1 MRTEISYGRLMMMG
15 DEERAEYLA
24 SQMTI
29 DSNDTIQVKDN
40 FMDDIIP
47 PGVSIDLLKQWNEF
61 THAMGMPTTV
71 DDFVQDGLATI
82 ETYRIRNQRSAGD
95 ILLEQLYFTGS
106 RQSPIRA
113 LGETEVRHYI
123 PTPSTVSHAQREP
136 SEWAK
141 NFVWGNNSAP
151 LPKKEST
158 ARIWHARK
166 PVPVLEHVAFGSE
179 GFMDDICHAYAESVG
194 IEANEVNIS
203 IEEVIYF

>member
-15 DEERAEYLA
+15 DEERAKYLA
-24 SQMTI
+24 SQMTT
-29 DSNDTIQVKDN
+29 DSSDDVAQDDQV
-40 FMDDIIP
+40 
-47 PGVSIDLLKQWNEF
+47 
-61 THAMGMPTTV
+61 
-71 DDFVQDGLATI
+71 TI
-82 ETYRIRNQRSAGD
+82 EVYRIRNQRSVGD
-95 ILLEQLYFTGS
+95 LLLEQLDFTER
-106 RQSPIRA
+106 RQSPIRS

-141 NFVWGNNSAP
+141 NFVWGNNSTP

-194 IEANEVNIS
+194 IEAYEVNIG
-203 IEEVIYF
+203 IEEVIYL